1 MRLQDM
7 KPLTEGIALH
17 NVLRT
22 TPPLADVPRAPLWMM
37 LVVGLVDVALWSLI
51 ILGGLWICGV
61 VAGWL

>member
-1 MRLQDM
+1 M

-22 TPPLADVPRAPLWMM
+22 TPPLEDIPRAPWWMM
-37 LVVGLVDVALWSLI
+37 LCMGLLDVALWCLI
-51 ILGGLWICGV
+51 ILGGLWIAGV